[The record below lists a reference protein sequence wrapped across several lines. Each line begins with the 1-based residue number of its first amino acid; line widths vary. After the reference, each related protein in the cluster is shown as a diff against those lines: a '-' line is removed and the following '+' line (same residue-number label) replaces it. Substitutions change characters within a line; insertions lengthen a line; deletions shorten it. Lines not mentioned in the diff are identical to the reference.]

1 MVIKL
6 EYYDTS
12 KDPRILF
19 AEAVVKN
26 IMDYFKSRKIQHVR
40 REDFL
45 KKLNNLCEIMKKI
58 KWSYVSP
65 RNIEERGL
73 LDRLERELNELKGMV
88 WPVLDKQ
95 DDATRKL
102 MKFLVKTLGTLRER
116 LVDQKLDISN
126 IVATSYVKVM
136 NVEKHPKA
144 RNLFIAWVTDGSET
158 YEIVTNDPTVKR
170 GEVLPLAFLPPKDLL
185 GVISEGMFIGGK
197 KRIRRVSEE
206 LVGQQPEL
214 DAYEKN
220 KLKAEIVAAIKTIT
234 KK

>member
-1 MVIKL
+1 M

-26 IMDYFKSRKIQHVR
+26 VIDYFGSRKIQYVR
-40 REDFL
+40 REDFM
-45 KKLNNLCEIMKKI
+45 KKLNNLCEIMRRI

-65 RNIEERGL
+65 QYIEKKGL
-73 LDRLERELNELKGMV
+73 LDDLNRELDELKNMV

-116 LVDQKLDISN
+116 LRQKLDISN
-126 IVATSYVKVM
+126 IVTTTYVRVI
-136 NVEKHPKA
+136 NVEKHLKA
-144 RNLFIAWVTDGSET
+144 HNLFIAWVTDGSET

-185 GVISEGMFIGGK
+185 GIISEGMFIGGK
-197 KRIRRVSEE
+197 DKIRRVDEK

-214 DAYEKN
+214 DEYEKN
-220 KLKAEIVAAIKTIT
+220 KLKAEIISAIKAIT
-234 KK
+234 KH